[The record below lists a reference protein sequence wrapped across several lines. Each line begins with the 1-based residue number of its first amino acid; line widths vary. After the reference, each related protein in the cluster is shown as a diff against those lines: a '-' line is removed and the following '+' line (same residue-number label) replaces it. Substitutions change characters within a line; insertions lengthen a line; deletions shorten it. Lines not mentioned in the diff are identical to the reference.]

1 MYEEMKEILGRF
13 KIFTQKLI
21 DKDAHIE
28 TFKKHRLVTRQT
40 IDRIERAY
48 EVHQIRL
55 DEKNSL
61 LMVIRE
67 ISKMTCEHHLKKVVD
82 AVNQMSEKASPK
94 E

>member
-13 KIFTQKLI
+13 KGFTQKLI
-21 DKDAHIE
+21 DRDAHIE

-55 DEKNSL
+55 DEKRSL
-61 LMVIRE
+61 LSLLSE
-67 ISKMTCEHHLKKVVD
+67 ISKMTYEHACKK
-82 AVNQMSEKASPK
+82 AGLTA
-94 E
+94 